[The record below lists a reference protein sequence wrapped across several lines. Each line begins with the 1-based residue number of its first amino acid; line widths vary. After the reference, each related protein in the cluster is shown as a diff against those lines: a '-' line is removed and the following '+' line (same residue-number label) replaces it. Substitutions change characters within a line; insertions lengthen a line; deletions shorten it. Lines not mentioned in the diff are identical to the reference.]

1 MTASVAELTA
11 GMSMDERAALAGRV
25 RAQAARLRTVREC
38 PTPADLAARFDA
50 TFVRTSAVD
59 LVASRLRET
68 MRTRDGR
75 LVISVP
81 PQEMKTTLLRWAILW
96 ALTDDPDRR
105 IVFAS
110 YAAGLA
116 RTSGRIVRGLI
127 ETHGGAV
134 GLAVSR
140 IHADAADWEIEGHRG
155 GVFATGRGSL
165 TGRPAD
171 CVVGETAII
180 TEHGTVTAA
189 QLAAMLNPPRVLS
202 WSHRSGRAEWRQVQA
217 ARAIPGREVVEV
229 RTTAGRTLR
238 CTADH
243 RIYSASSRCYVAAGE
258 LCPGD
263 RLVVAHGVP
272 RVQSRV
278 PALRLAGDGR
288 PNVLLKDVQERRPD
302 ASDVDLR
309 ALRGDLQEARL
320 RRTEGTQER
329 LGEEVLLNRMS
340 TWEGRRGGAG
350 TSPLPHLR
358 SAVAAEATVFGEVL
372 FRGLPS
378 ARRQADGVRH
388 LRTLWVRVQ
397 DASLRASKEA
407 TQRWPRLLLAAVRI
421 RRARQSWGEVSGV
434 PAEHAALRRQ
444 AVLLSTLPPGV
455 IHAEAG
461 GRIRRSIV
469 AGDHL
474 PQLCAGVP
482 AGVVPDGVLRSSVR
496 GVRPQSADDRQ
507 GKLALQP
514 RHGVRRLVPQD
525 APSDLRAR
533 RRGVH
538 GMQAGAASAGVHA
551 GRGAGAAVTAGRP
564 PRQPRSAGQPAGE
577 SDPAVS
583 VVPHG
588 APQVEH
594 DTVSVVR
601 RVRDERVTVYDFQV
615 EGNRNFFA
623 DQVLVH
629 NCLIIDDPLR
639 DQKEAD
645 SPTVRA
651 AMHEWWESVARTR
664 LAPGAPV
671 IVVQTRW
678 VEDDLAGRRAAEGW
692 PLVNIPALA
701 DGHTPDALD
710 RPVGEF
716 LTSTRGRT
724 SEDWVSIRRDVG
736 ERTWAALYQG
746 RPAPLA
752 GGVFQTSWFDTWR
765 VDQAPAGCLPPTV
778 VVDPADNEGDG
789 DEAGIILAT
798 THPESGKVYL
808 LDDLS
813 APMTV
818 ARWARVALLT
828 CARREAPTL
837 AYEKSLSQL
846 PKRIREAWTILRQQA
861 VALRKA
867 KGDQAA
873 ALARLSRPD
882 DSAEA
887 RESIAAALAEI
898 AGDVGAV
905 LAFPDAGPR
914 LRPIVARGSKQLRM
928 QLAAPMFETGR
939 AVIVGRLPALEHQAA
954 VWAPGQDSPDR
965 VDAATH
971 AVLSLAGQA
980 GAQLG
985 RSTGRVPTSSTG
997 RTRTPTRST
1006 GRGRR

>member
-25 RAQAARLRTVREC
+25 RAKAARLRTVREC

-50 TFVRTSAVD
+50 TFVRTFAVD

-171 CVVGETAII
+171 C
-180 TEHGTVTAA
+180 
-189 QLAAMLNPPRVLS
+189 
-202 WSHRSGRAEWRQVQA
+202 
-217 ARAIPGREVVEV
+217 
-229 RTTAGRTLR
+229 
-238 CTADH
+238 
-243 RIYSASSRCYVAAGE
+243 
-258 LCPGD
+258 
-263 RLVVAHGVP
+263 
-272 RVQSRV
+272 
-278 PALRLAGDGR
+278 
-288 PNVLLKDVQERRPD
+288 
-302 ASDVDLR
+302 
-309 ALRGDLQEARL
+309 
-320 RRTEGTQER
+320 
-329 LGEEVLLNRMS
+329 
-340 TWEGRRGGAG
+340 
-350 TSPLPHLR
+350 
-358 SAVAAEATVFGEVL
+358 
-372 FRGLPS
+372 
-378 ARRQADGVRH
+378 
-388 LRTLWVRVQ
+388 
-397 DASLRASKEA
+397 
-407 TQRWPRLLLAAVRI
+407 
-421 RRARQSWGEVSGV
+421 
-434 PAEHAALRRQ
+434 
-444 AVLLSTLPPGV
+444 
-455 IHAEAG
+455 
-461 GRIRRSIV
+461 
-469 AGDHL
+469 
-474 PQLCAGVP
+474 
-482 AGVVPDGVLRSSVR
+482 
-496 GVRPQSADDRQ
+496 
-507 GKLALQP
+507 
-514 RHGVRRLVPQD
+514 
-525 APSDLRAR
+525 
-533 RRGVH
+533 
-538 GMQAGAASAGVHA
+538 
-551 GRGAGAAVTAGRP
+551 
-564 PRQPRSAGQPAGE
+564 
-577 SDPAVS
+577 
-583 VVPHG
+583 
-588 APQVEH
+588 
-594 DTVSVVR
+594 
-601 RVRDERVTVYDFQV
+601 
-615 EGNRNFFA
+615 
-623 DQVLVH
+623 
-629 NCLIIDDPLR
+629 LIIDDPLR
-639 DQKEAD
+639 DQREAD

-724 SEDWVSIRRDVG
+724 SEDWASIRRDVG

-765 VDQAPAGCLPPTV
+765 VEQAPPGCLPPTV

-798 THPESGKVYL
+798 VHPESGRVFL
-808 LDDLS
+808 LDDYS

-818 ARWARVALLT
+818 ARWARVALLV
-828 CARREAPTL
+828 CARRHAPTL

-846 PKRIREAWTILRQQA
+846 PRRIREAWTILRQQA
-861 VALRKA
+861 LALHRA
-867 KGDQAA
+867 KGDPVK
-873 ALARLSRPD
+873 ALDRLSRAD

-887 RESIAAALAEI
+887 REQIAAQLAEI
-898 AGDVGAV
+898 TGDVEAV
-905 LAFPDAGPR
+905 LAIPDSGPR
-914 LRPIVARGSKQLRM
+914 LRPIVARGSKQVRM
-928 QLAAPMFETGR
+928 QLVAPMFETGR
-939 AVIVGRLPALEHQAA
+939 AVIVGKLPQMEHTAST
-954 VWAPGQDSPDR
+954 WAPGQDSPDR
-965 VDAATH
+965 VDAMVH
-971 AVLSLAGQA
+971 ACMSLAGGSA
-980 GAQLG
+980 GTLE
-985 RSTGRVPTSSTG
+985 RSNERVPTSSTG
-997 RTRTPTRST
+997 LRNRTGTRLTRST
-1006 GRGRR
+1006 RR